1 MQFLFSH
8 TPTQSFWKG
17 RGMGKGELFT
27 KSSPFPI
34 IINNTL
40 QIKISFHFLFEGATA
55 HDKYDNDV
63 EYRRKEADK
72 RYDSLGMDTE

>member
-1 MQFLFSH
+1 
-8 TPTQSFWKG
+8 
-17 RGMGKGELFT
+17 MGKGKNFT
-27 KSSPFPI
+27 KFFPFPI
-34 IINNTL
+34 VYKKNYKL